1 MRQERRMSFARRMP
15 LLGLL
20 LLSGQLLASCASP
33 CGVIPSSEF
42 VKVYSPEQDQE
53 LLNELEKLP
62 PNTEIEIRL
71 LDYKQLRDR
80 LRSLQDG

>member
-1 MRQERRMSFARRMP
+1 MSCERRMP

-33 CGVIPSSEF
+33 CNEIPSSQF
-42 VKVYSPEQDQE
+42 VKVYPPERDQE

-62 PNTEIEIRL
+62 PGTEIEIRL